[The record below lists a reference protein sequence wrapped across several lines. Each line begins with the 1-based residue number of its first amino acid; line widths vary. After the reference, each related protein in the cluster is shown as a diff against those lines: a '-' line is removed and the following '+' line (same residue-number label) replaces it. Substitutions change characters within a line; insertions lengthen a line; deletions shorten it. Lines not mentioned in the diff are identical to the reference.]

1 MSYFVGVDIG
11 GTNVEM
17 GILNELGEIL
27 IKKSIK
33 TDSKKGAEDTF
44 GRIWTAISSLIT
56 ELGITKD
63 DIKSIGMGIPGP
75 VLNNSIVKIAANFS
89 WGDNFPAK
97 ELMENISG
105 KPVKVGN
112 DVKLIAL
119 GETLFGAGRGYKNSI
134 TIPIGTGIAAGII
147 INGAI
152 VEGADGAAGEFGH
165 VVVNKQ
171 GYKCGCGLTGCL
183 ETYCS
188 ATGIIREGK
197 RRLAENKENA
207 LYRRING
214 NVDSLEAR
222 DIFDLAKAGD
232 KLILPVDSVINTAF
246 AAEGDIKVCGED
258 VPDGYMGLDIGPKSV
273 ENIKAV
279 LAGAK
284 TVVWNGPM
292 GVFEMEPFAKG
303 TIAVCEA
310 LAGLEGANTIIGGG
324 DSAAAVM
331 QLGYADKVSHISTGG
346 GASLEYMEGK
356 VLPGIA
362 AIDDK

>member
-97 ELMENISG
+97 ELMEKITG

-232 KLILPVDSVINTAF
+232 KFCMNIVDWF
-246 AAEGDIKVCGED
+246 CEYMAEGVGMLLNILNPEIIIFSGGVARAGDI
-258 VPDGYMGLDIGPKSV
+258 L
-273 ENIKAV
+273 
-279 LAGAK
+279 
-284 TVVWNGPM
+284 
-292 GVFEMEPFAKG
+292 
-303 TIAVCEA
+303 
-310 LAGLEGANTIIGGG
+310 LEGVKKNLAKYALGMTMENLKFAFGELNEEAGIKG
-324 DSAAAVM
+324 AAALVM
-331 QLGYADKVSHISTGG
+331 NENK
-346 GASLEYMEGK
+346 
-356 VLPGIA
+356 
-362 AIDDK
+362 

>member
-97 ELMENISG
+97 ELMEKISG

-207 LYRRING
+207 LYKRING
-214 NVDSLEAR
+214 NIDSLEAR

-232 KLILPVDSVINTAF
+232 KFCTDIVDWF
-246 AAEGDIKVCGED
+246 CEYMAEGVGMLLNILNPEIIIFSGGVARAGDILLDGVKKNLAKYALGMTMENLKFAFGELNEEA
-258 VPDGYMGLDIGPKSV
+258 G
-273 ENIKAV
+273 IK
-279 LAGAK
+279 G
-284 TVVWNGPM
+284 
-292 GVFEMEPFAKG
+292 
-303 TIAVCEA
+303 
-310 LAGLEGANTIIGGG
+310 
-324 DSAAAVM
+324 AAALVM
-331 QLGYADKVSHISTGG
+331 NENK
-346 GASLEYMEGK
+346 
-356 VLPGIA
+356 
-362 AIDDK
+362 

>member
-97 ELMENISG
+97 ELMEKISG

-232 KLILPVDSVINTAF
+232 KFCMDIVDWF
-246 AAEGDIKVCGED
+246 CEYMAEGVGMLLNILNPEIIIFSGGVARAGDILLDGVKKSLAKYALGMTMENLKFAFGELNEEA
-258 VPDGYMGLDIGPKSV
+258 G
-273 ENIKAV
+273 IK
-279 LAGAK
+279 G
-284 TVVWNGPM
+284 
-292 GVFEMEPFAKG
+292 
-303 TIAVCEA
+303 
-310 LAGLEGANTIIGGG
+310 
-324 DSAAAVM
+324 AAALVM
-331 QLGYADKVSHISTGG
+331 NENK
-346 GASLEYMEGK
+346 
-356 VLPGIA
+356 
-362 AIDDK
+362 

>member
-44 GRIWTAISSLIT
+44 GRIWTAINSLIT

-97 ELMENISG
+97 ELMEKISG

-232 KLILPVDSVINTAF
+232 KFCMDIVDWF
-246 AAEGDIKVCGED
+246 CEYMAEGVGMLLNILNPEIIIFSGGVARAGDILLDGVKKNLAKYALGMTMENLKFAFGELNEEA
-258 VPDGYMGLDIGPKSV
+258 G
-273 ENIKAV
+273 IK
-279 LAGAK
+279 G
-284 TVVWNGPM
+284 
-292 GVFEMEPFAKG
+292 
-303 TIAVCEA
+303 
-310 LAGLEGANTIIGGG
+310 
-324 DSAAAVM
+324 AAALVM
-331 QLGYADKVSHISTGG
+331 NENK
-346 GASLEYMEGK
+346 
-356 VLPGIA
+356 
-362 AIDDK
+362 

>member
-97 ELMENISG
+97 ELMEKISG

-232 KLILPVDSVINTAF
+232 KFCMDIVDWF
-246 AAEGDIKVCGED
+246 CEYMAEGIGMLLNILNPEIIIFSGGVARAGEILLDGVKKNLAKYALGMTMENLKFAFGELNEEAGIKG
-258 VPDGYMGLDIGPKSV
+258 
-273 ENIKAV
+273 
-279 LAGAK
+279 
-284 TVVWNGPM
+284 
-292 GVFEMEPFAKG
+292 
-303 TIAVCEA
+303 
-310 LAGLEGANTIIGGG
+310 
-324 DSAAAVM
+324 AAALVM
-331 QLGYADKVSHISTGG
+331 NENK
-346 GASLEYMEGK
+346 
-356 VLPGIA
+356 
-362 AIDDK
+362 

>member
-44 GRIWTAISSLIT
+44 GRIWTAINSLIT

-75 VLNNSIVKIAANFS
+75 VLNNSVVKIAANFS

-97 ELMENISG
+97 ELMEKISG

-197 RRLAENKENA
+197 RRLAENKDNA

-214 NVDSLEAR
+214 SIDSLEAR
-222 DIFDLAKAGD
+222 DIFDLAKARD
-232 KLILPVDSVINTAF
+232 KFCMDIVDWF
-246 AAEGDIKVCGED
+246 CEYMAEGIGMLLNILNPEIIIFSGGVARAGEILLDGVKKNLAKYALGMTMENLKFAFGELNEEAGIKG
-258 VPDGYMGLDIGPKSV
+258 
-273 ENIKAV
+273 
-279 LAGAK
+279 
-284 TVVWNGPM
+284 
-292 GVFEMEPFAKG
+292 
-303 TIAVCEA
+303 
-310 LAGLEGANTIIGGG
+310 
-324 DSAAAVM
+324 AAALVM
-331 QLGYADKVSHISTGG
+331 NENK
-346 GASLEYMEGK
+346 
-356 VLPGIA
+356 
-362 AIDDK
+362 

>member
-44 GRIWTAISSLIT
+44 GRIWTAINSLIT

-75 VLNNSIVKIAANFS
+75 VLNNSVVKIAANFS

-97 ELMENISG
+97 ELMEKISG

-232 KLILPVDSVINTAF
+232 KFCMDIVDWF
-246 AAEGDIKVCGED
+246 CEYMAEGIGMLLNILNPEIIIFSGGVARAGEILLDGVKKNLAKYALGMTMENLKFAFGELNEEAGIKG
-258 VPDGYMGLDIGPKSV
+258 
-273 ENIKAV
+273 
-279 LAGAK
+279 
-284 TVVWNGPM
+284 
-292 GVFEMEPFAKG
+292 
-303 TIAVCEA
+303 
-310 LAGLEGANTIIGGG
+310 
-324 DSAAAVM
+324 AAALVM
-331 QLGYADKVSHISTGG
+331 NENK
-346 GASLEYMEGK
+346 
-356 VLPGIA
+356 
-362 AIDDK
+362 

>member
-44 GRIWTAISSLIT
+44 GRIWTAINSLIT
-56 ELGITKD
+56 ELGITKN

-75 VLNNSIVKIAANFS
+75 VLNNSVVKIAANFS

-97 ELMENISG
+97 ELMEKISG

-232 KLILPVDSVINTAF
+232 KFCMDIVDWF
-246 AAEGDIKVCGED
+246 CEYMAEGIGMLLNILNPEIIIFSGGVARAGDILLDGVKKSLAKYALGMTMENLKFAFGELNEEA
-258 VPDGYMGLDIGPKSV
+258 G
-273 ENIKAV
+273 IK
-279 LAGAK
+279 G
-284 TVVWNGPM
+284 
-292 GVFEMEPFAKG
+292 
-303 TIAVCEA
+303 
-310 LAGLEGANTIIGGG
+310 
-324 DSAAAVM
+324 AAALVM
-331 QLGYADKVSHISTGG
+331 NENK
-346 GASLEYMEGK
+346 
-356 VLPGIA
+356 
-362 AIDDK
+362 

>member
-97 ELMENISG
+97 ELMEKITG

-232 KLILPVDSVINTAF
+232 KFCMDIVDWF
-246 AAEGDIKVCGED
+246 CEYMAEGIGMLLNILNPEIIIFSGGVARAGDI
-258 VPDGYMGLDIGPKSV
+258 L
-273 ENIKAV
+273 
-279 LAGAK
+279 
-284 TVVWNGPM
+284 
-292 GVFEMEPFAKG
+292 
-303 TIAVCEA
+303 
-310 LAGLEGANTIIGGG
+310 LEGVKKNLAKYALGMTMENLKFAFGELNEEAGIKG
-324 DSAAAVM
+324 AAALVM
-331 QLGYADKVSHISTGG
+331 NENK
-346 GASLEYMEGK
+346 
-356 VLPGIA
+356 
-362 AIDDK
+362 

>member
-44 GRIWTAISSLIT
+44 GRIWTAISSLIA

-97 ELMENISG
+97 ELMEKISG

-197 RRLAENKENA
+197 RRLAENKDNA

-214 NVDSLEAR
+214 SIDSLEAR

-232 KLILPVDSVINTAF
+232 KFCMDIVDWF
-246 AAEGDIKVCGED
+246 CEYMAEGIGMLLNILNPEIIIFSGGVARAGEILLDGVKKNLAKYALGMTMENLKFAFGELNEEAGIKG
-258 VPDGYMGLDIGPKSV
+258 
-273 ENIKAV
+273 
-279 LAGAK
+279 
-284 TVVWNGPM
+284 
-292 GVFEMEPFAKG
+292 
-303 TIAVCEA
+303 
-310 LAGLEGANTIIGGG
+310 
-324 DSAAAVM
+324 AAALVM
-331 QLGYADKVSHISTGG
+331 NENK
-346 GASLEYMEGK
+346 
-356 VLPGIA
+356 
-362 AIDDK
+362 

>member
-27 IKKSIK
+27 IKKSMK

-97 ELMENISG
+97 ELMEKISG

-232 KLILPVDSVINTAF
+232 KFCMDIVDWF
-246 AAEGDIKVCGED
+246 CEYMAEGVGMLLNILNPEIIIFSGGVARAGDILLDGVKKNLAKYALGMTMENLKFAFGELNEEA
-258 VPDGYMGLDIGPKSV
+258 G
-273 ENIKAV
+273 IK
-279 LAGAK
+279 G
-284 TVVWNGPM
+284 
-292 GVFEMEPFAKG
+292 
-303 TIAVCEA
+303 
-310 LAGLEGANTIIGGG
+310 
-324 DSAAAVM
+324 AAALVM
-331 QLGYADKVSHISTGG
+331 NENK
-346 GASLEYMEGK
+346 
-356 VLPGIA
+356 
-362 AIDDK
+362 